1 MWSFLSDLLSR
12 PGSSHTIV
20 VMDDEAVGRT
30 RRYEVRPKGLVA
42 AWGGSLC
49 LVLLL
54 GASLVAFTP
63 IRTFIPGYGTE
74 ELRRNARLNALRVSA
89 LQDSVTVQRR
99 YIQRLQQLLTGQVD
113 SIAQRQRPSSR
124 EPGSEQEDLPRPT
137 PDPQGVSPTNPERSS
152 PADDDVRSHE
162 QPAIAATS
170 FPVSDQRGGRADEY
184 VTPSLSL
191 PVQAPVETGF
201 PTRSFDARNAHYGI
215 DLAVSEGST
224 VRAVGSGYVV
234 LADWTQEGGYTVAVQ
249 HSDGYLSVYKH
260 NKQLLKQTGD
270 RVQAREAL
278 AVSGNSGQMTTGP
291 HLHFELWRNGLAQD
305 PRPYVAGW

>member
-1 MWSFLSDLLSR
+1 MWSFLSDLLRR
-12 PGSSHTIV
+12 PESTQTVV
-20 VMDDEAVGRT
+20 VMDDQEVGHT
-30 RRYEVRPKGLVA
+30 RRYKVRPKRLVT
-42 AWGGSLC
+42 AWAGSLVV
-49 LVLLL
+49 VLLL

-63 IRTFIPGYGTE
+63 LRTFIPGYGTE
-74 ELRRNARLNALRVSA
+74 ELRRNARLNAIRVSA
-89 LQDSVTVQRR
+89 LQDSVAVQRR

-113 SIAQRQRPSSR
+113 SVAQLSGPQGAP
-124 EPGSEQEDLPRPT
+124 SEQEDLPRST
-137 PDPQGVSPTNPERSS
+137 PEPQGMNQSS
-152 PADDDVRSHE
+152 PDRPAAPGDEVQTHE
-162 QPAIAATS
+162 QPAIATTS
-170 FPVSDQRGGRADEY
+170 FPASGRGAGGGDDY

-201 PTRSFDARNAHYGI
+201 PTRSFDASDSHYGI

-224 VRAVGSGYVV
+224 VRAVGTGYVV
-234 LADWTQEGGYTVAVQ
+234 MADWTQEGGYTVAVQ

>member
-1 MWSFLSDLLSR
+1 MWSFLTDLLRR
-12 PGSSHTIV
+12 PESTQTVV
-20 VMDDEAVGRT
+20 VMDDQEVGHT
-30 RRYEVRPKGLVA
+30 RRYRVRPKRLVV
-42 AWGGSLC
+42 AWAGSL
-49 LVLLL
+49 LVVLLL

-63 IRTFIPGYGTE
+63 LRTFIPGYGTE
-74 ELRRNARLNALRVSA
+74 ELKRNARLNAIRVSA
-89 LQDSVTVQRR
+89 LQDSVAVQRR

-113 SIAQRQRPSSR
+113 SIARPSTPQDPS
-124 EPGSEQEDLPRPT
+124 SEEQDLPRST
-137 PDPQGVSPTNPERSS
+137 PEPQGMNQTSPDRSLGGGGE
-152 PADDDVRSHE
+152 PQTHG
-162 QPAIAATS
+162 QPAIATTS
-170 FPVSDQRGGRADEY
+170 FPASGEGAGAADEY

-201 PTRSFDARNAHYGI
+201 PTRSFDASDSHYGI

-224 VRAVGSGYVV
+224 VRAVGTGYVV
-234 LADWTQEGGYTVAVQ
+234 MSDWTQEGGYTVAVQ
-249 HSDGYLSVYKH
+249 HADGYLSVYKH